1 MKKIFNF
8 LLSAALAVTFSS
20 CFEIAE
26 EITIEKNGSGNYINK
41 IDASKFMEQMQMMA
55 ALDTTGEMMPKLKYS
70 LDSTFSTSWD
80 AYKKV
85 KGISNVKIDTSK
97 EFIYILTMDFENVTA
112 LNNALGTGKGS
123 NEQNMYVWEKGKIS
137 RKDVPLNLGDMKTED
152 EQLEMYK
159 SFMTDF
165 KYSIVFKVPSKVKK
179 VSNEGAKT
187 SEDKKTV
194 TLETNMAD
202 VLDGKAKLGCE
213 VTY

>member
-1 MKKIFNF
+1 MKKFFNF
-8 LLSAALAVTFSS
+8 LLSATLVVTFSS

-26 EITIEKNGSGNYINK
+26 EITIEKNGSGKYVNK

-70 LDSTFSTSWD
+70 LDSTFADSWT

-97 EFIYILTMDFENVTA
+97 EFVYILSLDFDNVTS
-112 LNNALGTGKGS
+112 LNTALGTGKGA

-165 KYSIVFKVPSKVKK
+165 KYSIVFKVPNKVKK
-179 VSNEGAKT
+179 VSNESAKT
-187 SEDKKTV
+187 SEDKKIV

-202 VLDGKAKLGCE
+202 VLDGKAKLGFE